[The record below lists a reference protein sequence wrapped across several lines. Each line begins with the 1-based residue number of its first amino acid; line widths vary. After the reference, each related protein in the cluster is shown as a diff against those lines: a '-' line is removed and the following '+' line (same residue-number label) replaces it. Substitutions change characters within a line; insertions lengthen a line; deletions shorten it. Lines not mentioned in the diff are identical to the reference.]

1 MESGRRRREGGG
13 GRAGSASG
21 SKRPRKIMEEGDEDD
36 SGEGLCFVCKDGGD
50 LRLCDF
56 RGCHKAYH
64 AGCVGQG
71 SDFLTSDE
79 DFICEWHTCFICEG
93 RSSYFCICCP
103 KRSFCT
109 HCVKQAKFVRV
120 LRKTKGFCNNCLR
133 TAIMIER
140 NVDVN
145 SDGER
150 ADFSDRATLEFLF
163 KDYWETMK
171 DKEGLTLDKL
181 EEAYAFL
188 KRGKN
193 GKLTDVA
200 DLEKVT
206 DEERSSDDDFVVV
219 NEDKTSSPCDL
230 NGAPRKIKSFSK
242 EVRSNENGYMG
253 WGSGRLLEFLSS
265 IGKDTSNSLDQF
277 GASQVVKEYIRQN
290 DLLQKDKKKIV
301 ICDDKLK
308 SLFRKSKLRYNRI
321 FSLLKRHITE
331 NMTSEDE
338 AIPSCEAQSASV
350 MAKKVRT
357 MCYES
362 WTPKCGSE
370 INKSRFA
377 SLTHDNIK
385 LIYLKKSL
393 VVDLLT
399 EPDTFENKVVGCFV
413 RVKSD
418 PKDYN
423 CIINK
428 KMNQL
433 EQVIGTKKSSKEY
446 QIRDDVSTDVLL
458 CVSNISDVRISM
470 LLDGDLKKEDCE
482 DLRLLAQRGTIKRL
496 TVGDL
501 EDKARS
507 LHGDIV
513 SHRELMEKLDLLRK
527 PSEVQRLLEE
537 VPQVIPEIEDNSDT
551 ESQATA
557 QNTLAFQGHI
567 FLLN

>member
-120 LRKTKGFCNNCLR
+120 LRTKGFCNNCLR

-163 KDYWETMK
+163 KDYWEIMK

-290 DLLQKDKKKIV
+290 DLLQKDKKKLV

-350 MAKKVRT
+350 MANIPSCEAQSASVMAKKVRT
-357 MCYES
+357 ICYES

-496 TVGDL
+496 TVCPSSSSCPNLLLLHGDL

-513 SHRELMEKLDLLRK
+513 SHWINREIRRLERLYDLANVK
-527 PSEVQRLLEE
+527 GWQEE
-537 VPQVIPEIEDNSDT
+537 YPC
-551 ESQATA
+551 
-557 QNTLAFQGHI
+557 
-567 FLLN
+567 